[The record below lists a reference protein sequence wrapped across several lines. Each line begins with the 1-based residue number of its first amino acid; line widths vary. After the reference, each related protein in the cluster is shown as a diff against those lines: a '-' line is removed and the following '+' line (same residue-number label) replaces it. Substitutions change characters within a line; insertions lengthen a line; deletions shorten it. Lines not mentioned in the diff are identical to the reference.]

1 MYRITLLFSFDG
13 VVLVTQNH
21 DTLPSELECLK
32 APLQDYSAVS
42 HWHLKYA
49 KTLFFPAVSVILSKL
64 HHCMLHVIR

>member
-13 VVLVTQNH
+13 IVLVTQNH
-21 DTLPSELECLK
+21 DTLPSELDCLK

-49 KTLFFPAVSVILSKL
+49 KTLFFNLVKIASLV
-64 HHCMLHVIR
+64 LHVIR